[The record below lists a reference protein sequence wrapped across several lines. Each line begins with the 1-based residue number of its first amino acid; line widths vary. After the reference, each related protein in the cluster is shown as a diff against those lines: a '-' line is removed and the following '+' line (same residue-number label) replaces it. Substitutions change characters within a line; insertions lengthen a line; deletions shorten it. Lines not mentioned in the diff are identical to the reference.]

1 MGIGG
6 SKIEEKP
13 VQSTTTDTRISTDL
27 SIANKEELTDWHVN
41 IQNLL
46 DHAIEQH
53 NNATAKAGPQSP
65 NKQKKKKKRKDTEKV
80 EEAPEPSEPPPSRID
95 DGIRSL
101 SIQYSLAPKEANQ
114 IKRSIALTTKLE
126 RITYKNHFGGPGV
139 GYREEIASRVLLA
152 VGKWFGESTSLTS
165 IDLSNNNIGGS
176 TRGIDKRTGDV
187 LCPVYDIR
195 KVGPNGS
202 YIIQGLA
209 DSKLKRYE
217 LQYGSHETKE
227 GNGAPSNT
235 SWEPPRQPPRQVN
248 KVKPM
253 GRIVLKHNNVTHYG
267 YYYRKVGVALR
278 NLFANPGRI
287 ISLDLSH
294 CSIGCDAMAK
304 GFSNGCCGIEK
315 INLTNNQLGGRWRHD
330 GKWESSV
337 SFVKELKNILL
348 NDQTQSKYKGI
359 FPPLAKTIPLRSIN
373 LSSNRLN
380 TSHCI
385 VLAKGLSENNTLKNI
400 NFSHNNKLCDDG
412 VEAIVNSQYSTQ
424 SILEMLDL
432 RETGMTNMSVFAL
445 KKLHSKLEKKS
456 LPAAKVFAFEISDR
470 GRSVLQNNAQL
481 NECSSAIAVGDEATY
496 EALANII
503 SMHQSALVLIDIE
516 GDEYQLLD
524 SEMLSLLSSST
535 VIVELHPRKVADGWH
550 LQQKLMQDAA
560 KFFETEILVRET
572 YNPNMFE
579 ELSEFSDEDRLLA
592 FSEGRKAVGL
602 WLILTPKAHSAKDYC
617 NEHNC

>member
-248 KVKPM
+248 KIKPM

-359 FPPLAKTIPLRSIN
+359 FPPLRSIN

-456 LPAAKVFAFEISDR
+456 LPAAKKEGEEVVEEEEEEEGDR
-470 GRSVLQNNAQL
+470 GEEGEERKESIKNDAENEDGKNANVVRPRNLVIDVSVNNVNTASLPASHGDSKVRFITNSWRHLVNGRVNVASLSQIQNYAIDHVIKGAKF
-481 NECSSAIAVGDEATY
+481 ERTYKKTGKAMEKSS
-496 EALANII
+496 
-503 SMHQSALVLIDIE
+503 
-516 GDEYQLLD
+516 
-524 SEMLSLLSSST
+524 SLLIGNS
-535 VIVELHPRKVADGWH
+535 VALTFLLLSNYFLLSRCSDQVGW
-550 LQQKLMQDAA
+550 
-560 KFFETEILVRET
+560 VC
-572 YNPNMFE
+572 
-579 ELSEFSDEDRLLA
+579 S
-592 FSEGRKAVGL
+592 
-602 WLILTPKAHSAKDYC
+602 
-617 NEHNC
+617 